1 MNTIEIIAQ
10 GISIIAMAMN
20 VLSYQKKTK
29 NGVVLFQLI
38 GGFLFS
44 VSFLLL
50 GSYMGALLNLC
61 GFARAIVYLCPK
73 RLRADSILWL
83 YGFTALYLLSYAAT
97 FLVLD
102 TEPTVKNLI
111 VEFLPVIGMTAG
123 HVGIYLGKARTIRY
137 LGYVASP
144 SWLIY
149 NIFTF
154 SIGAIICEV
163 INLVSIT
170 VGILRFDIKKKEE

>member
-1 MNTIEIIAQ
+1 MTTVEIIAQ
-10 GISIIAMAMN
+10 SVSIVAMAMN
-20 VLSYQKKTK
+20 VLSYQQKSK
-29 NGVVLFQLI
+29 NGVITFQLI
-38 GGFLFS
+38 GGLLFS
-44 VSFLLL
+44 ISFLML
-50 GSYMGALLNLC
+50 GSYMGALLNLL
-61 GFARAIVYLCPK
+61 GFARAIVYLNPK
-73 RLRADSILWL
+73 RFRSESILWL
-83 YGFTALYLLSYAAT
+83 YGFTLLYLFSYVAT
-97 FLVLD
+97 FLLLD

-137 LGYVASP
+137 LGYISSP

-149 NIFTF
+149 NIITF

-170 VGILRFDIKKKEE
+170 VGVLRFDIKKKEN

>member
-10 GISIIAMAMN
+10 SVSIIAMAMN
-20 VLSYQKKTK
+20 VLSYQQKSK
-29 NGVVLFQLI
+29 NGVITFQLI
-38 GGFLFS
+38 GGFLFAL
-44 VSFLLL
+44 SFLLL
-50 GSYMGALLNLC
+50 GSYMGALLNLL

-73 RLRADSILWL
+73 RLRADSVLWL
-83 YGFTALYLLSYAAT
+83 YGFIALYLASYAAT
-97 FLVLD
+97 FLFLD

-137 LGYVASP
+137 LGYVSSP

-149 NIFTF
+149 NIVTF

>member
-1 MNTIEIIAQ
+1 MTTIEIIAQ
-10 GISIIAMAMN
+10 TVSIIAMAMN
-20 VLSYQKKTK
+20 VLSFQQKSK
-29 NGVVLFQLI
+29 NGVIAFQLI
-38 GGFLFS
+38 GGFLFAL
-44 VSFLLL
+44 SFLLL
-50 GSYMGALLNLC
+50 GSYMGALLNLL
-61 GFARAIVYLCPK
+61 GFARAIVYLNPK
-73 RLRADSILWL
+73 LFRSESILWL
-83 YGFTALYLLSYAAT
+83 YGFTLCYLLSYVAT

-102 TEPTVKNLI
+102 TEPTAKNLI

-137 LGYVASP
+137 LGYVSSP

-149 NIFTF
+149 NIVTF

>member
-1 MNTIEIIAQ
+1 MTTIEIIAQ
-10 GISIIAMAMN
+10 TVSIIAMAMN
-20 VLSYQKKTK
+20 VLSFQQRSK
-29 NGVVLFQLI
+29 NGVIAFQLI
-38 GGFLFS
+38 GGFLFA
-44 VSFLLL
+44 VSFLML
-50 GSYMGALLNLC
+50 GSYMGALLNLL
-61 GFARAIVYLCPK
+61 GFARAIVYLNPK

-97 FLVLD
+97 FLILD

-137 LGYVASP
+137 LGYVSSP

-149 NIFTF
+149 NIVTF

-163 INLVSIT
+163 INLISIT

>member
-1 MNTIEIIAQ
+1 MTTIEIIAQ
-10 GISIIAMAMN
+10 TVSIIAMAMN
-20 VLSYQKKTK
+20 VLSFQQKSK
-29 NGVVLFQLI
+29 NGVIAFQLI
-38 GGFLFS
+38 GGFLFAL
-44 VSFLLL
+44 SFLLL
-50 GSYMGALLNLC
+50 GSYMGALLNLL
-61 GFARAIVYLCPK
+61 GFARAIVYLNPK
-73 RLRADSILWL
+73 LFRSESILWL
-83 YGFTALYLLSYAAT
+83 YGFTLCYLLSYVAT

-102 TEPTVKNLI
+102 TEPTAKNLI

-149 NIFTF
+149 TIFTF